1 MSEITV
7 SMVTQVVKLGTKFY
21 FLSMILLWISGG
33 NNTAEVI
40 FLLDCSTSVTPMC
53 FHDLTQFVKSVVE
66 SFTIGPDNIRVGVVP
81 FSDDVYQTFGIN
93 RYNMTYQ
100 ICAAIGKCTS
110 TIRPSISKFYKV
122 IYKELTLTCNITQ
135 YLSNIHNAWES
146 IRQY

>member
-1 MSEITV
+1 
-7 SMVTQVVKLGTKFY
+7 
-21 FLSMILLWISGG
+21 
-33 NNTAEVI
+33 
-40 FLLDCSTSVTPMC
+40 MC

-66 SFTIGPDNIRVGVVP
+66 SFTIGPGNIRVGVVP

-135 YLSNIHNAWES
+135 YLSNIHNAWEF